1 MLIRT
6 RFAQALTFIAS
17 SVLLLFLVVPL
28 MVLLLRA
35 LEADLLQQLTQPT
48 VAQALRLSLLTSSL
62 STVITI
68 VLGTPLAYSLARRK
82 VPARSV
88 VETLLDLP
96 IVLPPAVAG
105 LALLLTFGRR
115 GFFGPLLETLGVSI
129 PFTIVAVI
137 MAETFVAAPFFIRSA
152 QTGFANVSHH
162 LEESA
167 SDLGAGGWQVF
178 RRVTLPLAGTALL
191 SGAIL
196 SWARALGEFGATI
209 LFAGSFIGR
218 TQTMPLAIYQALE
231 TDLGSAIAVAAIL
244 VLISFVFLVILRFIT
259 HGRIGHPML

>member
-1 MLIRT
+1 
-6 RFAQALTFIAS
+6 
-17 SVLLLFLVVPL
+17 
-28 MVLLLRA
+28 
-35 LEADLLQQLTQPT
+35 
-48 VAQALRLSLLTSSL
+48 
-62 STVITI
+62 
-68 VLGTPLAYSLARRK
+68 

-88 VETLLDLP
+88 IETLLDLP

-115 GFFGPLLETLGVSI
+115 GFFGPLLETLGISI
-129 PFTIVAVI
+129 PFTTVAVI

-152 QTGFANVSHH
+152 QTGFANVGHH

-167 SDLGAGGWQVF
+167 SDLGAGSWQVF

-231 TDLGSAIAVAAIL
+231 TDLGSAIAIAAIL